1 MTETTSH
8 IAAAGA
14 DPAFQAGR
22 SASPKAA
29 DLRRAIHEHE
39 LTLYYQPKFD
49 CADERTL
56 LGVEA
61 LIRWNHPQMGVL
73 SPGCILPLA
82 RDASLLTEVTD
93 FTLTEAIR
101 QHAAWR
107 DQGIDLPVAV
117 NLAPGLIRDT
127 GFPERLLNGLRQF
140 DVPPSRLT
148 LELRETESV
157 SDRELCVDALERLR
171 GAGIGLA
178 LDDYGAGVSSITEL
192 YKLPF
197 TEVKID
203 RELVLDAA
211 HNTRARMV
219 LRSIVRLAHAL
230 SIDVT
235 AEGVETRSDLLSAM
249 AAGCDWVQG
258 ALLCEPT
265 HPFGLE
271 RFLHNG
277 GGRVERNRTL
287 NRAAEQQLAAH

>member
-1 MTETTSH
+1 MTRTTS
-8 IAAAGA
+8 
-14 DPAFQAGR
+14 QTVQ
-22 SASPKAA
+22 SPGAA
-29 DLRRAIHEHE
+29 DLRRALEEHD

-49 CADERTL
+49 CADERVL
-56 LGVEA
+56 VGVEA

-73 SPGCILPLA
+73 LPGRFLPLA
-82 RDASLLTEVTD
+82 KDANLLTEVTD

-107 DQGIDLPVAV
+107 DQGMDLPVAV
-117 NLAPGLIRDT
+117 NLAPGLIGDAR
-127 GFPERLLNGLRQF
+127 FPERLLNSLKQF

-148 LELRETESV
+148 LELKETESV

-171 GAGIGLA
+171 RAGVGLA
-178 LDDYGAGVSSITEL
+178 LDDYGAGLSSITEL

-203 RELVLDAA
+203 RTLVLDAA
-211 HNTRARMV
+211 NNTRARLV

-235 AEGVETRSDLLSAM
+235 AEGVETRSDLVSAM

-265 HPFGLE
+265 PPSGVA
-271 RFLHNG
+271 RFLSG
-277 GGRVERNRTL
+277 VDVRLECKRPAD
-287 NRAAEQQLAAH
+287 RATQRQLAAH

>member
-1 MTETTSH
+1 MTHTSLH
-8 IAAAGA
+8 IVAVDDAL
-14 DPAFQAGR
+14 QAGR

-49 CADERTL
+49 CADERML
-56 LGVEA
+56 VGVEA

-73 SPGCILPLA
+73 PPSRILPLA
-82 RDASLLTEVTD
+82 RDANLLTEVTD

-107 DQGIDLPVAV
+107 DQGRDLPVAV
-117 NLAPGLIRDT
+117 NLAPGLIRDI
-127 GFPERLLNGLRQF
+127 GFPDRLLNSLRQF

-148 LELRETESV
+148 LELKETESV
-157 SDRELCVDALERLR
+157 SDRELCVDALEQLR
-171 GAGIGLA
+171 RAGIGLA

-203 RELVLDAA
+203 RGLVLDAA
-211 HNTRARMV
+211 HDTRARLV

-265 HPFGLE
+265 LPSGLG
-271 RFLHNG
+271 RFLRTDDV
-277 GGRVERNRTL
+277 RVECSRPL
-287 NRAAEQQLAAH
+287 NRAVEQQLAAH